1 MESKEKMIEAMT
13 RIISSSY
20 EAGISMEEFKQ
31 SAARAELPKRRK
43 PTNYTKPRNR
53 KKKSKY

>member
-1 MESKEKMIEAMT
+1 MESKEKIIETMT
-13 RIISSSY
+13 KLITSSY
-20 EAGISMEEFKQ
+20 EAGVRLEEFKQ